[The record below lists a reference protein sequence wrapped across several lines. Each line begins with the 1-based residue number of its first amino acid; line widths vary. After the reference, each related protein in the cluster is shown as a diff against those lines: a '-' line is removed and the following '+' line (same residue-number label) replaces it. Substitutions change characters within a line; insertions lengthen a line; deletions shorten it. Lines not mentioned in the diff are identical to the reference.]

1 MSLRLEPIMPGFG
14 AYASGLDLSRSLSE
28 DVLNE
33 VVNALDEYA
42 VVIFRDQSLTSEQ
55 HIAFMRQLGPL
66 DTLNQKAL
74 ATIQTRLPHEEVS
87 DISNVAVD
95 GSVAPKG
102 HPQTMMNIGN
112 RIWHSDSSFM
122 HFPWRYSA
130 LYAVTVTDSGGE
142 TQWADM
148 RSAYDALSD
157 EDKALAESMIVEHFA
172 GHSRASLGPMDLSQ
186 TRPASEAPN
195 AISFAPTRWPLVRTH
210 AGSGRKLLFVTSAI
224 REVIGMSLPE
234 GRALIAEFLEHTTQR
249 EFVITHKWRPGDIA
263 IWDNRSVLH
272 RGKRF
277 DLSKRREMRRVATID
292 DVGSL
297 PIAEADRT
305 RIYGQPLI

>member
-1 MSLRLEPIMPGFG
+1 MALQFDPIGNGFG
-14 AYASGLDLSRSLSE
+14 AYASGLDISKPVDE
-28 DVLNE
+28 DDLHAFVS
-33 VVNALDEYA
+33 AMDKYA
-42 VVIFRDQSLTSEQ
+42 VLIFRDQELTPEA
-55 HIAFMRQLGPL
+55 HIAFMSRLGPL

-74 ATIQTRLPHEEVS
+74 ATIQTRLPYEEVS
-87 DISNVAVD
+87 DISNVAAD
-95 GSVAPKG
+95 GKVAPKG
-102 HPQTMMNIGN
+102 HPQAMMNIGN

-122 HFPWRYSA
+122 PFPWRYSA
-130 LYAVTVTDSGGE
+130 LYAVTVTETGGE

-148 RSAYDALSD
+148 RAAYDALSD

-172 GHSRASLGPMDLSQ
+172 GHSRALLGPIDVSQ
-186 TRPASEAPN
+186 ARPASEAPN
-195 AISFAPTRWPLVRTH
+195 AVSFAPTRWPLVRTH

-224 REVIGMSLPE
+224 REVVGMSLPE

-263 IWDNRSVLH
+263 IWDNRATLH

-277 DLSKRREMRRVATID
+277 DLSQRREMRRVATID

-297 PIAEADRT
+297 PIAEEDRT
-305 RIYGQPLI
+305 KVYGQPLI

>member
-1 MSLRLEPIMPGFG
+1 MSLIIDPVTPDFG
-14 AYASGLDLSRSLSE
+14 AFISGIDLSAPLTDAARE
-28 DVLNE
+28 EIVA
-33 VVNALDEYA
+33 ALDRYA
-42 VVIFRDQSLTSEQ
+42 VVVFRGQSITPEQ
-55 HIAFMRQLGPL
+55 QIAFAARFGPL

-74 ATIQTRLPHEEVS
+74 NQIQARLPWQEVS
-87 DISNVAVD
+87 DISNVDAS
-95 GSVAPKG
+95 GNVAAKD
-102 HPQTMMNIGN
+102 HPQAMMNIGN

-122 HFPWRYSA
+122 PFPWRYSA
-130 LYAVTVTDSGGE
+130 LYAVTVTETGGE

-148 RSAYDALSD
+148 RAAYDALSD

-172 GHSRASLGPMDLSQ
+172 GHSRALLGPIDVSQ
-186 TRPASEAPN
+186 ARPASEAPN
-195 AISFAPTRWPLVRTH
+195 AVSFAPTRWPLVRTH

-224 REVIGMSLPE
+224 REVVGMSLPE

-263 IWDNRSVLH
+263 IWDNRATLH

-277 DLSKRREMRRVATID
+277 DLSQRREMRRVATID

-297 PIAEADRT
+297 PIAEEDRT
-305 RIYGQPLI
+305 KIYGQPLI